1 MQIDFLD
8 FHGKE
13 LSLKLR
19 SDGNM
24 GSLESSSGNL
34 ANMDCFEVSLT
45 WLYGLVAF
53 HLSGYSY
60 YVLGIVHYNFGK
72 IGFPEN
78 HLYSILETS
87 MQIIAFPWQRL
98 CPDLFF
104 VYSLVF
110 HNLNLKS

>member
-19 SDGNM
+19 SDGNL

-34 ANMDCFEVSLT
+34 ADMDCFEVSLT
-45 WLYGLVAF
+45 CLYGLVAF

-78 HLYSILETS
+78 LYPNTRDINANNCIS
-87 MQIIAFPWQRL
+87 MAKIVSRS
-98 CPDLFF
+98 LFCIF
-104 VYSLVF
+104 ISVS
-110 HNLNLKS
+110 